1 MIEFS
6 TADNDT
12 SREVYNLLDFVK
24 EHFGRTAPHEE
35 TVSYVGKDI
44 SLNYSIESFPR
55 EIMSNP
61 V

>member
-1 MIEFS
+1 MTRAEKF
-6 TADNDT
+6 
-12 SREVYNLLDFVK
+12 NLLDFVK
-24 EHFGRTAPHEE
+24 EHFGRTAPHAE

-55 EIMSNP
+55 EIVLNP